1 MLLNSP
7 RANAVLQTDLIN
19 TRHDRLQA
27 PWLRLGWCTTAFLTC
42 HPRVPPQNDL
52 MLPRVFCEKKLE
64 RGVIVLQGVPSE
76 PWSPQNLPRSREE
89 SGCLIL
95 PPITKATVI
104 LKMTPQQVSYG
115 CPWMGSWVPFLFLVV
130 GKMWYT
136 NLYWRSGPGPTRAR
150 FSQMRSE
157 IPHGAMFMG
166 TCIKKVMILQVL
178 VLLQV
183 PPPSPMLTYATL
195 LRQYSCAIVYRDLWR
210 RQRSATFYRSSQ
222 DGYHNTWL
230 MLTV

>member
-1 MLLNSP
+1 MLLDSP
-7 RANAVLQTDLIN
+7 RANAVLQTESLDQHAAWSTPSPLGEA
-19 TRHDRLQA
+19 RLVYRGLSDV
-27 PWLRLGWCTTAFLTC
+27 P
-42 HPRVPPQNDL
+42 PPQNDL

-76 PWSPQNLPRSREE
+76 PWSPQNLRALVKYLAALFCLPSRRRLSSSKWLPSRCPTDAHEWVLGSPSCSWLWE
-89 SGCLIL
+89 RCDILIY
-95 PPITKATVI
+95 TD
-104 LKMTPQQVSYG
+104 
-115 CPWMGSWVPFLFLVV
+115 VPAR
-130 GKMWYT
+130 GQ
-136 NLYWRSGPGPTRAR
+136 RARAR
-150 FSQMRSE
+150 FSQMRNE

-166 TCIKKVMILQVL
+166 TCIKKVMILQVF

-195 LRQYSCAIVYRDLWR
+195 LRQYSCAIVYRDLWH

>member
-1 MLLNSP
+1 
-7 RANAVLQTDLIN
+7 V
-19 TRHDRLQA
+19 
-27 PWLRLGWCTTAFLTC
+27 RLGWCTAAFLTC

-52 MLPRVFCEKKLE
+52 MLPRVVCEKKLE

-76 PWSPQNLPRSREE
+76 PWSPQNLRALVKYLAALFCLPSRRRL
-89 SGCLIL
+89 SASKWL
-95 PPITKATVI
+95 PSRCFTNV
-104 LKMTPQQVSYG
+104 

-150 FSQMRSE
+150 FSQAPQMRSE

-166 TCIKKVMILQVL
+166 TCIEKVMILQVL
-178 VLLQV
+178 VLLQM

-195 LRQYSCAIVYRDLWR
+195 LRQYPCATWC
-210 RQRSATFYRSSQ
+210 RQRSAAFYWSSQ
-222 DGYHNTWL
+222 DGYHDTWL
-230 MLTV
+230 MLTA